1 MQTFCFAK
9 LNKGLKRHIVIRHL
23 KSIASST
30 KKMSISCLIN
40 LPDGDTTTYTLL
52 LLQARISV
60 LSQNLGNSKCNGR
73 SSDFDRLWLHEPCYM
88 SSSL

>member
-23 KSIASST
+23 KSNASST
-30 KKMSISCLIN
+30 KKNSISCLIN
-40 LPDGDTTTYTLL
+40 LPDGDTTTYTSV

-60 LSQNLGNSKCNGR
+60 LSQNVGNSKCNGR
-73 SSDFDRLWLHEPCYM
+73 SSDFDRLWLHEPGYM